1 MKVYWT
7 SEAEQDRSDIWEFI
21 AADDLAAAV
30 RLDERFS
37 ATTHQLANFPELGTP
52 GNVSGTREFIP
63 HGSYRLVYQIDE
75 DAIWIL
81 ALVHTSMMW
90 PPL

>member
-1 MKVYWT
+1 M
-7 SEAEQDRSDIWEFI
+7 
-21 AADDLAAAV
+21 
-30 RLDERFS
+30 
-37 ATTHQLANFPELGTP
+37 ANFPELGKP

-81 ALVHTSMMW
+81 ALVHTSMMC
-90 PPL
+90 PP